1 VTRCF
6 LSGTDTCIV
15 AEAPCCCDLLAPDS
29 SENNQKVG
37 ARAMLCTT
45 LCKVTCNQTMLVG
58 LRSETAA
65 CAGGVRSLVEAGLEW
80 RDVTGCASLF
90 RDAMGDETGN
100 MDANIESTV
109 VQRNVLSGTR
119 SKAVDVG
126 LIALGRLASAGGGR
140 QRIAGCRSW
149 TQSELS
155 DDTDA
160 GIRRPRSSFET
171 RPPTPICVECSDD

>member
-1 VTRCF
+1 
-6 LSGTDTCIV
+6 
-15 AEAPCCCDLLAPDS
+15 
-29 SENNQKVG
+29 
-37 ARAMLCTT
+37 
-45 LCKVTCNQTMLVG
+45 MLVG

-126 LIALGRLASAGGGR
+126 REEAVKGSR
-140 QRIAGCRSW
+140 
-149 TQSELS
+149 
-155 DDTDA
+155 DA
-160 GIRRPRSSFET
+160 GVGRNPNYRTTRTQGFGGHDHPSRLGLLHPSVWSARTTEFHLAGHWFPARPIVSWSA
-171 RPPTPICVECSDD
+171 